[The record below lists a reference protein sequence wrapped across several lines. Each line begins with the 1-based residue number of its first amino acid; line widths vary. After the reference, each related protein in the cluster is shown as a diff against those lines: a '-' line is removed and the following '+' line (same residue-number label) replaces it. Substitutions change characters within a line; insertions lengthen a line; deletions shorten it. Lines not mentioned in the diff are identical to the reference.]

1 MLKFAPLG
9 LLLLS
14 SAAIAAPLSHP
25 AVIIHQ
31 FEALALS
38 PDAARTATVESD
50 DPGNLTDEPHGVVTV
65 RDANGKIIAHYDPCT
80 VCRYSGLTWSPKGDV
95 LVFLGADRKAS
106 KTTLY
111 RVASGEPQSLTVISG
126 VANTPRFSADGKRI
140 ALLATIGARKMTG
153 ATEAAAAQVGEI
165 GASEDE
171 QRIAVLP
178 ATGGAPKAVSPAD
191 TYVYEFSWTPDGKG
205 FAATAAKGNGDNNWW
220 IATLNYIDAASGA
233 SRVIAAPKM
242 QMNMPRV
249 SPDGKSV
256 AFIGGLMSDW
266 GSVGGDVYTVALT
279 GGTPLD
285 VTPGYKGTFQ
295 GLDWRGNN
303 LAATALIGDKSAA
316 VTIDPAAKTVQV
328 HWSAPVATAAQ
339 TFNGPIAFSA
349 DGSIAATVMQDFTHA
364 EEIARGKLPALA
376 PITHENAKLT
386 AGVAAES
393 VHWKSDGFDVQG
405 WLVKPTKVTPGKHP
419 MITIVHGGPSS
430 ASRPRYIAGG
440 GQHGTGFDFVGPFIA
455 KGYFVFY
462 PNPRGSYGQGDAFTR
477 ANIRD
482 FGRGDLRDILAGI
495 DAVEKAAPVDDARLG
510 LYGHSYGGWMSM
522 WANTQ
527 TKRFKA
533 IVAGAGI
540 ANWTSYYGQ
549 NGIDKWMIPFFG
561 ASVYDDPVVYR
572 DASPIEFIKQAK
584 TPTLA
589 YVGERDVE
597 CPAPQSVEYWH
608 ALKTIGTPVKLVI
621 YAGEGH
627 RFRKPTNLEDLR
639 TRVVDWFGLYLRE
652 KQS

>member
-1 MLKFAPLG
+1 
-9 LLLLS
+9 
-14 SAAIAAPLSHP
+14 
-25 AVIIHQ
+25 
-31 FEALALS
+31 
-38 PDAARTATVESD
+38 
-50 DPGNLTDEPHGVVTV
+50 
-65 RDANGKIIAHYDPCT
+65 
-80 VCRYSGLTWSPKGDV
+80 
-95 LVFLGADRKAS
+95 
-106 KTTLY
+106 
-111 RVASGEPQSLTVISG
+111 
-126 VANTPRFSADGKRI
+126 
-140 ALLATIGARKMTG
+140 
-153 ATEAAAAQVGEI
+153 VGEI

-171 QRIAVLP
+171 QRIAVMP
-178 ATGGAPKAVSPAD
+178 ATGGALKPVSPAD
-191 TYVYEFSWTPDGKG
+191 TYIYEFSWTPDGKG

-220 IATLNYIDAASGA
+220 IATLNYIDAASGSA
-233 SRVIAAPKM
+233 RVITAPKM

-266 GSVGGDVYTVALT
+266 GSVGGDVYTVALA
-279 GGTPLD
+279 GGTPVD
-285 VTPGYKGTFQ
+285 VTPGYKGTFE
-295 GLDWRGNN
+295 GLDWRGST
-303 LAATALIGDKSAA
+303 LAATALIGDKAAA
-316 VTIDPAAKTVQV
+316 VSIDPAAKAVRV
-328 HWSAPVATAAQ
+328 NWSAPVNVGSQ

-349 DGSIAATVMQDFTHA
+349 DGAIAATVMQDFTHA
-364 EEIARGKLPALA
+364 EEIARGRLPALA
-376 PITHENAKLT
+376 PVTRENTKLP
-386 AGVAAES
+386 ASVAVES
-393 VHWKSDGFDVQG
+393 VRWKNDGFDVQG
-405 WLVKPTKVTPGKHP
+405 WLVKPVNVTPGKHP

-440 GQHGTGFDFVGPFIA
+440 GQHGTGFDFVGPFVA

-482 FGRGDLRDILAGI
+482 FGRGDLRDILVGI
-495 DAVEKAAPVDDARLG
+495 DAVEKTAPVDDARLG

-627 RFRKPTNLEDLR
+627 HFRKLSDLEDLR